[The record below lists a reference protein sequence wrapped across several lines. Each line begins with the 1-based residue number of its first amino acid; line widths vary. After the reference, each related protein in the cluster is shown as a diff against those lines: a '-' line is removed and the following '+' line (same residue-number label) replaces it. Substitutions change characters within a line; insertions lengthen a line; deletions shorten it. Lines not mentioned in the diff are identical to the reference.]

1 MNVLSFLCDGS
12 LINVFLISAITD
24 ILKDMLS
31 SSMYTSVL
39 KVQKV
44 YLFISVSTYSC
55 YRNNIKNNLWAY
67 LSLSSSAG
75 LLITKALP
83 QDQRESSLENTFSA
97 AAELHCV
104 AAEDWFSICSPYLHK
119 YYFYLHSTAY
129 SVHSIYP
136 TVLCLSVLVKYL
148 QWVFFFSLIPSFWRY
163 L

>member
-12 LINVFLISAITD
+12 LINMFLISAITD

-31 SSMYTSVL
+31 SSMYTSVI

-44 YLFISVSTYSC
+44 YLFISVSTYSR

-83 QDQRESSLENTFSA
+83 QDQKVSLENTFTGCRA
-97 AAELHCV
+97 ALCGSRGLI
-104 AAEDWFSICSPYLHK
+104 FNLQSL
-119 YYFYLHSTAY
+119 ST
-129 SVHSIYP
+129 
-136 TVLCLSVLVKYL
+136 
-148 QWVFFFSLIPSFWRY
+148 
-163 L
+163 